1 MLHLN
6 QIEMQFGGRLL
17 FGSVSMHIR
26 KKDRAA
32 LIGANGTGKSTLL
45 KIIHNDLIPT
55 GGQVIHSRHLRI
67 GYLPQEGLSASGQTL
82 IEEATSAFRTLRRIE
97 QRLAEIHDTLRETDP
112 ASEACADLIDE
123 QGELMHQM
131 ELYDAFTVES
141 KTALVLNGLGFRNDD
156 FDRPCEEFSGGW
168 QMRIALAKLLLQNP
182 DLLLLDEPTNHLDI
196 ETIEWFENYL
206 INYDGSVLMVSHD
219 RVFINRICRRILELD
234 HQTLT
239 EYIGTYE
246 EYEESKILNEEKLLA
261 EYERQQDEIK
271 RVRVFIDRF
280 RYKATKARQ
289 VQSRVKMLEKM
300 EHLQLPEDDPKSV
313 NFRFPQP
320 PASGRIVVE
329 AEDVAKTYDRLQVFS
344 SANMRL
350 ERGDKAALIGV
361 NGAGK
366 STLVR
371 LLSGIDAPT
380 AGTVK
385 WGHNVTVEYYAQQ
398 QAEKLN
404 EANTVYDE
412 LASCAQGQTP
422 LMLRTIL
429 GAFLFSGDDINKKVR
444 VLSGG
449 EKSRLAFAKMLLN
462 PVNFI
467 ILDEPTNHID
477 VQTKEILQGALADY
491 EGTLLIVSHDRSFLD
506 NLVRKVYELKNGQLR
521 LFLGNYSDYHEKK
534 MSEAPFTGPEI
545 IDDNLSSS
553 KIHAKE
559 QYRKTREEQKR
570 HAAEQRRKERTIK
583 SIEDRLE
590 ETEKRKTEFELQ
602 LADPE
607 LYKDTERSIAVQK
620 EYKATMQLLE
630 ALYRDWEM
638 ASEE

>member
-6 QIEMQFGGRLL
+6 QIEMQFGSRHL
-17 FGSVSMHIR
+17 FGPVSMHIR
-26 KKDRAA
+26 RKDRAA
-32 LIGANGTGKSTLL
+32 LIGANGTGKSTLM
-45 KIIHNDLIPT
+45 KIIHHDTAPT

-82 IEEATSAFRTLRRIE
+82 MEEATSAFRSVRRIE
-97 QRLAEIHDTLRETDP
+97 QRLDEMHVALRDADP
-112 ASEACADLIDE
+112 ASETCADLIDE
-123 QGELMHQM
+123 QGELMHQL
-131 ELYDAFTVES
+131 ELYDAFSVES
-141 KTALVLNGLGFRNDD
+141 KTALVLHGLGFRDDD
-156 FDRPCEEFSGGW
+156 FGRPCEEFSGGW

-271 RVRVFIDRF
+271 RIQVFIDRF

-300 EHLQLPEDDPKSV
+300 EHLQLPDDDRKSV

-320 PASGRIVVE
+320 PTSGRIVVE
-329 AEDVAKTYDRLQVFS
+329 AENVAKSYDRLHVFS
-344 SANMRL
+344 GANMTL

-371 LLSGIDAPT
+371 LLSGIDTPT

-404 EANTVYDE
+404 ESNTVYDE
-412 LASCAQGQTP
+412 IASCAQGQTP

-506 NLVRKVYELKNGQLR
+506 NLVRKVYELKNGHLR
-521 LFLGNYSDYHEKK
+521 LYLGNYSDYHEKK
-534 MSEAPFTGPEI
+534 LSETQETVSEETNEPVSGNKTQAR
-545 IDDNLSSS
+545 
-553 KIHAKE
+553 A
-559 QYRKTREEQKR
+559 QYQKTRDEQKR
-570 HAAEQRRKERTIK
+570 LAAEQRRKERKVK

-590 ETEKRKTEFELQ
+590 ETEKRKTVLEQQ

-607 LYKDTERSIAVQK
+607 LYRDAERSIAVQK
-620 EYKATMQLLE
+620 QYKETAQLLE
-630 ALYRDWEM
+630 TLYREWEM